1 MGFRTV
7 EIPPSPKFQFHST
20 SAPGVVVELSVNWM
34 GVLAQL
40 LSGVKVKSAD
50 GFVPVITPLGIV
62 IVYTQPPWVVTVRE
76 IV

>member
-1 MGFRTV
+1 
-7 EIPPSPKFQFHST
+7 
-20 SAPGVVVELSVNWM
+20 M

-40 LSGVKVKSAD
+40 LSGVKVKSAV

-62 IVYTQPPWVVTVRE
+62 IVFTQPPWVVTVRE